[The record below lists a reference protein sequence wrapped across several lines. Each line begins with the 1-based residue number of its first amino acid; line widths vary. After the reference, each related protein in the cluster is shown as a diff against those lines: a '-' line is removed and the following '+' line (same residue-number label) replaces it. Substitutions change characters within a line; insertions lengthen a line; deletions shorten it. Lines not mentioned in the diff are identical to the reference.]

1 MSTYEKVKDLE
12 SLSDEALI
20 VQYSKGIIE
29 AADILYSRHQ
39 QAIRLI
45 VTQKIPIK
53 EDCEDLVQE
62 IFCRIFSCLKRRYLE
77 KGRFPGWIRVIT
89 YHSISEYY
97 RKQKRLPT
105 MEAEIPE
112 DIEKDAPNESL
123 FLSLESVYTEIDK
136 RINELEP
143 KDQKLLTLR
152 FYKQKTFREISDEMG
167 MKKPTCIKRIS
178 ALCVKLNQELQE
190 QGIHELP
197 EILR

>member
-1 MSTYEKVKDLE
+1 MDTYEKVKDLE

-39 QAIRLI
+39 QTIRLI

-62 IFCRIFSCLKRRYLE
+62 IFCRIFSRLKGRYLE
-77 KGRFPGWIRVIT
+77 KGRFSGWIRVIT
-89 YHSISEYY
+89 YHSISGYY
-97 RKQKRLPT
+97 RKQKRLPA